1 MHTFTG
7 HPPRNS
13 WKFRHKI
20 ENRNKKCIR
29 NPRVLLSLF
38 FIKRIRNIYFRF
50 GVLLCSILS
59 SHSIIY
65 AHLKI
70 AKIFMKQGIN
80 ILLLIELIK
89 TLYRIIIIKY
99 NTMSIYS
106 SNFIA
111 YILWSLTNPLRF
123 KCVNFCDIFPQENEK
138 RFHQNIETRYQREFC
153 KWEFVDMQGV

>member
-1 MHTFTG
+1 MLIVYILAKFLKRFIETLYASTFGSNTKSTFLHTFTG

-38 FIKRIRNIYFRF
+38 FIKRIRNIFVRF

-70 AKIFMKQGIN
+70 AKILMKQGIN
-80 ILLLIELIK
+80 IILLIALIK
-89 TLYRIIIIKY
+89 TLYRITSYII
-99 NTMSIYS
+99 
-106 SNFIA
+106 
-111 YILWSLTNPLRF
+111 
-123 KCVNFCDIFPQENEK
+123 
-138 RFHQNIETRYQREFC
+138 
-153 KWEFVDMQGV
+153 

>member
-1 MHTFTG
+1 MNIKSDLIIKKYPTLIRYIYGQLLKRFIETPCISTFGSNTKSTFLHTFTG

-38 FIKRIRNIYFRF
+38 FIKRIRNIFVRF

-65 AHLKI
+65 AHLKK
-70 AKIFMKQGIN
+70 AKILMKQGIN
-80 ILLLIELIK
+80 IILLIALIK
-89 TLYRIIIIKY
+89 TLYRISQVLDISY
-99 NTMSIYS
+99 N
-106 SNFIA
+106 
-111 YILWSLTNPLRF
+111 
-123 KCVNFCDIFPQENEK
+123 
-138 RFHQNIETRYQREFC
+138 H
-153 KWEFVDMQGV
+153 